1 MNDIIAAFISYYKS
15 RAFCRK
21 FKVGSFEEDAVQS
34 DMRHLSRRY
43 DFGKTLT
50 PRGQEVFRC
59 LRKRF
64 GDV

>member
-21 FKVGSFEEDAVQS
+21 FKVGSFEEGAVQS

-50 PRGQEVFRC
+50 PLSLSC
-59 LRKRF
+59 DCRF
-64 GDV
+64 VQDKN